1 MSSTPGVSPLPYL
14 SVPWCAWFCQF
25 LLTALD
31 DIILHLSP
39 LQYISCQTHCQAHFT
54 SVSCWCETH
63 WDPPADCLTLP
74 PPFPPPPPPPPPPPH
89 PLCRSQHFHTF
100 LTAAPCSG
108 SNPPKN
114 FSVRKLWSRWQQG
127 SKSWHYNTAMFA
139 VNLNVSDDISVSIF
153 SFLKTTKSC
162 CIFFF

>member
-1 MSSTPGVSPLPYL
+1 MSPTPGVSPLPCL
-14 SVPWCAWFCQF
+14 GVPWCARFCQF

-63 WDPPADCLTLP
+63 WDPPAGCLTLP
-74 PPFPPPPPPPPPPPH
+74 PPFPPPPPPPPPH
-89 PLCRSQHFHTF
+89 PRCRSQHFHTF

-108 SNPPKN
+108 SNLPKSSAWGN
-114 FSVRKLWSRWQQG
+114 YDHVVKGGANLGITIQGYLQLIWTCGMIFLSLFSL
-127 SKSWHYNTAMFA
+127 F
-139 VNLNVSDDISVSIF
+139 
-153 SFLKTTKSC
+153 
-162 CIFFF
+162 

>member
-14 SVPWCAWFCQF
+14 GVLWCAWFCQF

-74 PPFPPPPPPPPPPPH
+74 PPFPPPPPPPPH

-108 SNPPKN
+108 SNLPKTSVWGN
-114 FSVRKLWSRWQQG
+114 YDHVDNGGASLGITIQRCLQLIWTCRMIFPSLFSL
-127 SKSWHYNTAMFA
+127 F
-139 VNLNVSDDISVSIF
+139 
-153 SFLKTTKSC
+153 
-162 CIFFF
+162 